1 MPLSTGKGG
10 IFMSKTKISKDLRV
24 FGNVKALCTAAF
36 LAALAV
42 VISYICKSFT
52 VTMSVRITFENLPLI
67 LSGYVFG
74 PWVGLLTGLCADLTS
89 TAATYGIGGIN
100 PILTLGSASIG
111 FLSGIVSH
119 HIMKKQSALQ
129 IFVCTF
135 TSHILG
141 NMVIKTL
148 GLYIY
153 YATPPA
159 EIAVRIGIY
168 TAVSV
173 IEAVILTVMLKSK
186 GITKAIGA
194 LRI

>member
-1 MPLSTGKGG
+1 
-10 IFMSKTKISKDLRV
+10 MSKKDSSSLSKDIRV

-42 VISYICKSFT
+42 VISYVCKSFT

-74 PWVGLLTGLCADLTS
+74 PWVGLLTGLCSDITS
-89 TAATYGIGGIN
+89 TAANYGIGGIN
-100 PILTLGSASIG
+100 PILTIGSASVG
-111 FLSGIVSH
+111 FISGIVSH
-119 HIMKKQSALQ
+119 YLVKKTSVVQ
-129 IFVCTF
+129 IFLSTF
-135 TSHILG
+135 ASHMIG
-141 NMVIKTL
+141 NMAIKTI

-168 TAVSV
+168 TAIAI
-173 IEAVILTVMLKSK
+173 IEAIILTIMLKSR
-186 GITKAIGA
+186 GIKKAIGA
-194 LRI
+194 LKI